1 VSELDLH
8 GANYEEVVI
17 RCHRFIN
24 ENWGKRMSIITGK
37 SDEMKRL
44 VAKIIDTY
52 RLEYHVGGASG
63 TDGCITI
70 R

>member
-1 VSELDLH
+1 VRELDLH

-17 RCHRFIN
+17 KCHRFIN
-24 ENWGKRMSIITGK
+24 ENWGKRMTIVTGK

-52 RLEYHVGGASG
+52 RLEYHIGGASG
-63 TDGCITI
+63 TDGRITI